1 MAGLYVLCG
10 ILAGFA
16 AYRFGAARATMRRL
30 NDTKRTM
37 PGFRK
42 TAWRHAGVAALLIGA
57 AILLLYL
64 AGHLSGK

>member
-37 PGFRK
+37 PAFRK
-42 TAWRHAGVAALLIGA
+42 TAWRHSGVAALLIGA

-64 AGHLSGK
+64 AGHLGGG